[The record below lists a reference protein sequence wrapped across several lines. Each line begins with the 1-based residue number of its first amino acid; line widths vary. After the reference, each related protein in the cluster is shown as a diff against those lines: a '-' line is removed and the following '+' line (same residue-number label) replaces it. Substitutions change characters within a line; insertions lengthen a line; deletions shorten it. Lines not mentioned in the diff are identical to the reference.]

1 MVRLQRLEMSPSV
14 SHSAAF
20 MREKITDGSFNVDM
34 QIDRTHTYK
43 HCSSWWQFVQ
53 IKVIN
58 NWKAR

>member
-1 MVRLQRLEMSPSV
+1 MRVKATKKLIKILGDMVRLQRLEMSPSV

-43 HCSSWWQFVQ
+43 HCSSW
-53 IKVIN
+53 
-58 NWKAR
+58 